1 MAGIIQEH
9 KMKHTIKNTTRFSL
23 SSALILLSSFMF
35 FSCYSWFEQKVP
47 MDTDLKVSDFSDFFY
62 YESDKVYLDSPEQ
75 VFASE
80 GIYSG
85 KIEVRWKEVQNASS
99 YVIER
104 AVSVP
109 DSDGNIALPED
120 EDFEVLEKFVYGTK
134 YVDTILENPGSD
146 DSEYSYRYY
155 YRVSAENI
163 GKGYIASEF
172 TDIHNPESK
181 ALGYLYCVPQN
192 VVAWKGK
199 SVSEIQIDWQ
209 PVEETA
215 GYRIYRGVNE
225 KGTGM
230 ELLDTVSAGLTSY
243 KDEIS
248 ESEQGT
254 EFYYTIVAL
263 NSYGQES
270 AKSSLA
276 MGYSLKEGSPSAPEN
291 VRVENGFAEST
302 KAIDIKWD
310 EVSSPGKTVYYNVYR
325 STSESS
331 VISLIKSRWKDTKL
345 TDKSNLKPGV
355 FYYYYVMTIAVD
367 DATQE
372 EAKSGFSDSGED
384 SENPAYGFLL
394 SPPSIITVAEDNSL
408 SEGEIYL
415 KWKAALGS
423 DIVSVPFAYN
433 IYISSNVDE
442 SFTMLKQNVSVSPDE
457 DGYLKINI
465 KKYNFY
471 KITTVNAKNLE
482 SDLSSVAAPHP
493 ASPKNV
499 SASKNRILDSAWQ
512 ANANG
517 VYPVKITWDSPEN
530 ETPYAYT
537 VYRSTSAESGFKK
550 VATVQDLF
558 CIDSNS
564 GAKAGEMYYYKVVSL
579 NIQMQ
584 GSHSNNPSGDTN
596 FDCRGYG
603 SLTCD
608 QWFREYN
615 KSIMHSQSKL
625 TLMHKSND
633 MDKLGTE
640 TVSGD
645 VGGSLTYTSKVSGFG
660 AEIKMPYQ
668 NYSDFYCGTD
678 GTLYIGK
685 DDSAYS
691 ALSQTEKSRCL
702 EYFILNGSTDTKC
715 NMSANGNMSNSVD
728 CKGMYPGKVIYDN
741 LKIVSGAAGGGYYLV
756 TTCDMDGNVL
766 LDSGQVSW
774 QVGEEDTGYNR
785 K

>member
-1 MAGIIQEH
+1 MIQEH
-9 KMKHTIKNTTRFSL
+9 KMKHTIKSTARFAI
-23 SSALILLSSFMF
+23 SSALILLSSFLF
-35 FSCYSWFEQKVP
+35 FSCYFWFEQKVP
-47 MDTDLKVSDFSDFFY
+47 MDTDLKVADFSDFFY

-181 ALGYLYCVPQN
+181 ALGYLYSVPQN

-225 KGTGM
+225 RGTGM

-254 EFYYTIVAL
+254 EFYYTIVAV

-270 AKSSLA
+270 AQSSLA

-331 VISLIKSRWKDTKL
+331 VISLIKSRWTDTKL

-367 DATQE
+367 EATQE

-579 NIQMQ
+579 NIQLQ

-596 FDCRGYG
+596 FECRGYG

-645 VGGSLTYTSKVSGFG
+645 VGGSLTYTSKISGLG

-678 GTLYIGK
+678 GTLYLGK

-691 ALSQTEKSRCL
+691 ALSQAEKSRCL